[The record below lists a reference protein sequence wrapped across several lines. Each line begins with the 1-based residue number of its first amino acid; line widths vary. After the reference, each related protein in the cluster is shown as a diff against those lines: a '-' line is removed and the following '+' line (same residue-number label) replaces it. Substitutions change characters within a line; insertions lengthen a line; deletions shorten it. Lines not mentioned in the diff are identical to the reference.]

1 VIDRTRCMRSNSSL
15 ATVFGAEELK
25 FCQEPATH
33 ESKLTG
39 RLCVHHA
46 EEQRE
51 ALRDPSALINV
62 IRKRVSTEEE
72 ISVLVRKLPTNN
84 KDGLQ

>member
-1 VIDRTRCMRSNSSL
+1 MRSNSSL
-15 ATVFGAEELK
+15 ATVFGAEELR

-39 RLCVHHA
+39 RLCAHHA

-51 ALRDPSALINV
+51 ALRNPNALLNV
-62 IRKRVSTEEE
+62 IRKRASTEEE
-72 ISVLVRKLPTNN
+72 IALLVRELPS
-84 KDGLQ
+84 

>member
-1 VIDRTRCMRSNSSL
+1 MIDRTRCMRSNASL

-39 RLCVHHA
+39 RLCAHHA

-51 ALRDPSALINV
+51 AQRQRHEQKMIHRRQA
-62 IRKRVSTEEE
+62 E
-72 ISVLVRKLPTNN
+72 
-84 KDGLQ
+84 LQT